1 MFYLA
6 SQLAFYLADNVCV
19 LPNKT
24 QLCVLPSKAQF
35 CIHAPDTVIPGQDQ
49 GSYLNNSTMPARA
62 RSNNNKDTRTT
73 ATKLQV
79 NDNVS
84 IAGKNIAYDAGNSY

>member
-19 LPNKT
+19 LPNKA
-24 QLCVLPSKAQF
+24 QLCVLPCKTQF
-35 CIHAPDTVIPGQDQ
+35 CTSAPDTVIPGQDQ

-84 IAGKNIAYDAGNSY
+84 IAGKSY